1 MGNSPG
7 RAVETHAQPPNAPDR
22 QFEKLHKLT
31 PRELRERY
39 RELFGVELTSPC
51 KQQLVRRINW
61 KLQALAHGDLSER
74 ARCRIVEISQDPE
87 LRIQLPAVLVP
98 IRRQGSAARIPR
110 RRTMEYSALKEGVE
124 LQRQF
129 RGRTVLVKVS
139 ASGFEYQGR
148 CYGSLSAVA
157 RAATGT
163 RWNGLVFFGIKK
175 RNHSTQEPARAAS

>member
-1 MGNSPG
+1 MTKSPG
-7 RAVETHAQPPNAPDR
+7 PAVRADAPNAADH
-22 QFEKLHKLT
+22 QIEELHKLT
-31 PRELRERY
+31 PRDLRERY
-39 RELFGVELTSPC
+39 RELFGVELSSPC
-51 KQQLVRRINW
+51 KQQLVRRISW

-87 LRIQLPAVLVP
+87 PRIQLPAVLVP

-129 RGRTVLVKVS
+129 RGRTVVVKVL
-139 ASGFEYQGR
+139 ASGFEYEGQS
-148 CYGSLSAVA
+148 YGSLSAVA

-163 RWNGLVFFGIKK
+163 RWNGLVFFGVKK
-175 RNHSTQEPARAAS
+175 QGEATQERTRAAS